1 MIPTADRL
9 YDEHLET
16 LRTEGLIVTKSFSRL
31 RAKMSPAA
39 QARAAGRT
47 AAMLDS
53 MALAELRRARELSQQ
68 TLAAAMEVSQPE
80 ISKLEKRT
88 DTYVSTLRKYI
99 EALGGSLEIVAHFP
113 EGNVRI
119 TQFADLE
126 DTRD

>member
-1 MIPTADRL
+1 M
-9 YDEHLET
+9 
-16 LRTEGLIVTKSFSRL
+16 TKTFGRL
-31 RAKMSPAA
+31 RAKMSQPSR
-39 QARAAGRT
+39 ARAAART
-47 AAMLDS
+47 SAMLES

-68 TLAAAMEVSQPE
+68 TLAAVMEVSQPE

-119 TQFADLE
+119 TQFSDLE
-126 DTRD
+126 DKPA

>member
-1 MIPTADRL
+1 MSKTF
-9 YDEHLET
+9 
-16 LRTEGLIVTKSFSRL
+16 GRL
-31 RAKMSPAA
+31 RAKMSQPSRT
-39 QARAAGRT
+39 RAAART

-126 DTRD
+126 DEPA

>member
-1 MIPTADRL
+1 M
-9 YDEHLET
+9 
-16 LRTEGLIVTKSFSRL
+16 TKRFSRL
-31 RAKMSPAA
+31 RAKMSPAS
-39 QARAAGRT
+39 QARAAART

-68 TLAAAMEVSQPE
+68 TLAAAMDVSQPE

-99 EALGGSLEIVAHFP
+99 EALGGSLEIVARFP

-126 DTRD
+126 DKPA